1 MIIRGGRTTLVMDEV
16 HKANQELYLLS
27 LSLNVHVLFNTFESH
42 RSEAPS

>member
-1 MIIRGGRTTLVMDEV
+1 MIIRGGRTTLVTDEV
-16 HKANQELYLLS
+16 HKANQELYL